1 MDKKLYDFLQKLN
14 VNEECYQYCKDGVL
28 KETLFLSNTKTF
40 YIHLHFDSTIKP
52 ELYFAIEEIKAKIRL
67 KAEFDITFA
76 NTNYDIS
83 FIKSVFSNVILNKY
97 KNNAM
102 MRTLQNI
109 EINLEDNNI
118 CFMFDSNFQ
127 AHSFVAYKN

>member
-1 MDKKLYDFLQKLN
+1 MPA
-14 VNEECYQYCKDGVL
+14 VS
-28 KETLFLSNTKTF
+28 SNLVK
-40 YIHLHFDSTIKP
+40 IK
-52 ELYFAIEEIKAKIRL
+52 LYFAIEEIKAKIRL

-118 CFMFDSNFQ
+118 CFMFDSKFNLMI
-127 AHSFVAYKN
+127 KL